1 MSQEPPEPVPPG
13 AVPPDPVPADAVPPE
28 SHAAVWLAEEWGR
41 QFTRAVESMTGES
54 ARITFAPRRLAPA
67 EVEPSQ
73 QELLWWEQPLSLGP
87 DANIWVA
94 ASGLSWQ
101 EIGSRVLRS
110 AGVDDATPEDIRSTY
125 LEIVNQSLSGVASA
139 VSTRARKEISCLEG
153 RSAAPPA
160 AFPGA
165 SAFAFEISLGEQGF
179 PLLAVFAPSITN
191 LSDTPEQPPAK
202 AVPEERSPGAAAAAK
217 SGISGSIDLLLDV
230 ELPVIVSFGR
240 AQLMLKDV
248 IKLTTG
254 SIVELNRALSEPVE
268 VIVNNCVIAR
278 GEVVVVEGNYGIRI
292 KQVIS
297 RQERLRTL
305 Y

>member
-1 MSQEPPEPVPPG
+1 MPQ
-13 AVPPDPVPADAVPPE
+13 DPLPLDSDA
-28 SHAAVWLAEEWGR
+28 ALWLAEEWGR
-41 QFTRAVESMTGES
+41 QITRAMESMTGES
-54 ARITFAPRRLAPA
+54 VLISFAPHRLAPLQIDPA
-67 EVEPSQ
+67 Q
-73 QELLWWEQPLSLGP
+73 KELLWWEQLLSVGP
-87 DANIWVA
+87 DSRIWVGA
-94 ASGLSWQ
+94 AGRSWE
-101 EIGSRVLRS
+101 EIGNRVLRS

-125 LEIVNQSLSGVASA
+125 LEIVNQSLSGVAST
-139 VSTRARKEISCLEG
+139 VSARARKEISCIEG
-153 RSAAPPA
+153 RASPPPA
-160 AFPGA
+160 GPDA
-165 SAFAFEISLGEQGF
+165 SAYAFQITLAEQPF
-179 PLLAVFAPSITN
+179 QLLAVFARSLAT
-191 LSDTPEQPPAK
+191 LSDVPVQPPAK
-202 AVPEERSPGAAAAAK
+202 AASQERSQTANPMAKAGPPG
-217 SGISGSIDLLLDV
+217 SLDLLLDV
-230 ELPVIVSFGR
+230 ELPVSVSFGR

>member
-1 MSQEPPEPVPPG
+1 MPQ
-13 AVPPDPVPADAVPPE
+13 DPASGDAVPPE
-28 SHAAVWLAEEWGR
+28 SRPPDADAALWLVEEWSR
-41 QFTRAVESMTGES
+41 QISRAVESMTGEPALIS
-54 ARITFAPRRLAPA
+54 FVQRQLSPA
-67 EVEPSQ
+67 EIDPSQ
-73 QELLWWEQPLSLGP
+73 QELLWWEQPLSLAP

-94 ASGLSWQ
+94 AAAASWQ
-101 EIGSRVLRS
+101 EIGNRVLRS
-110 AGVDDATPEDIRSTY
+110 AGVDDATPEDIRGTY

-139 VSTRARKEISCLEG
+139 VSLRVRKEISCVDG
-153 RSAAPPA
+153 RSAPPRSVSDA
-160 AFPGA
+160 TAY
-165 SAFAFEISLGEQGF
+165 AFEITLGDRPF
-179 PLLAVFAPSITN
+179 PLLAVFAPSLAN
-191 LSDTPEQPPAK
+191 LSDTPAPPSAK
-202 AVPEERSPGAAAAAK
+202 ATPEERARAARPDAPG
-217 SGISGSIDLLLDV
+217 GSAGSMDLLLDV